1 MAAMLAAAPRARP
14 RLPRRSAHC
23 CTRRACSC
31 SGLCAL
37 PPRDAPT
44 SIVHASMVVGAA
56 FPFGFAGGPGAGGPV
71 SDPISRCVGCSYPSV
86 RVGDTALPQR
96 RQSRGTPVE
105 KLPYTNSLLRGIAIL
120 QYRPDRCFR
129 LQIRYGRNPT
139 TSSQRNK
146 NALTRERAADGGRPE
161 ALLCPVTLTT

>member
-56 FPFGFAGGPGAGGPV
+56 FGFALLLVLVALSV

-105 KLPYTNSLLRGIAIL
+105 KLPYSNSLLRGIAIL